1 MKLDCYA
8 FGVAPETE
16 QADVAMPAL
25 LRAAW
30 WTYRAAVRGA
40 LAGSG
45 FDDVPRNG
53 GYVLSAIAR
62 GGVPLAEV
70 IAALGVSK
78 QTAGALVDSLVVRG
92 YLDRA
97 VDPADRRRLV
107 VSLTDRGVA
116 AAACVRSAVAAVD
129 ASLEAAV
136 GREQVGCTRAALMAL
151 VSLEDRRA

>member
-1 MKLDCYA
+1 
-8 FGVAPETE
+8 
-16 QADVAMPAL
+16 MPAL

-30 WTYRAAVRGA
+30 WTYAAAVRAA

-53 GYVLSAIAR
+53 SYVLSAIAR

-107 VSLTDRGVA
+107 VSLTDRGA
-116 AAACVRSAVAAVD
+116 AATACVRSAVAAVD
-129 ASLEAAV
+129 EALEAAV
-136 GREQVGCTRAALMAL
+136 GPEQVGYTRAALTELAAL
-151 VSLEDRRA
+151 RDCRA

>member
-1 MKLDCYA
+1 
-8 FGVAPETE
+8 VAQETE
-16 QADVAMPAL
+16 PGDGSMPAL
-25 LRAAW
+25 LRAARG
-30 WTYRAAVRGA
+30 TYRAAVREA

-45 FDDVPRNG
+45 FDDLPRDG
-53 GYVLSAIAR
+53 SYVLSAIAR

-78 QTAGALVDSLVVRG
+78 QAAGALVDSLVVRG

-107 VSLTDRGVA
+107 VSLTDRGGA

-129 ASLEAAV
+129 EALEAAV
-136 GREQVGCTRAALMAL
+136 GPEQVRCTRAALTAL
-151 VSLEDRRA
+151 VSLKDRRA

>member
-1 MKLDCYA
+1 
-8 FGVAPETE
+8 
-16 QADVAMPAL
+16 MPAL

-30 WTYRAAVRGA
+30 STYRAAVLEA

-53 GYVLSAIAR
+53 SYVLGAIAR

-97 VDPADRRRLV
+97 ADPADRRRLV
-107 VSLTDRGVA
+107 VSLTDRGAA

-129 ASLEAAV
+129 EALEAAV
-136 GREQVGCTRAALMAL
+136 GPERVECARGALRALA
-151 VSLEDRRA
+151 SLGDHRA

>member
-1 MKLDCYA
+1 
-8 FGVAPETE
+8 VAPETE
-16 QADVAMPAL
+16 HGDVSMPAL

-30 WTYRAAVRGA
+30 STYRAAVLEA

-45 FDDVPRNG
+45 FDDMPRNG
-53 GYVLSAIAR
+53 SYVLSAIAR

-92 YLDRA
+92 YLGRA

-107 VSLTDRGVA
+107 VSLTDRGAA
-116 AAACVRSAVAAVD
+116 AAACVRSAVAVVD
-129 ASLEAAV
+129 EALEAAM
-136 GREQVGCTRAALMAL
+136 GRERVRCARATLTALAA
-151 VSLEDRRA
+151 VEDRRA

>member
-1 MKLDCYA
+1 M
-8 FGVAPETE
+8 APESE
-16 QADVAMPAL
+16 LGNVSMPVL

-30 WTYRAAVRGA
+30 WTYRGAVRAA

-53 GYVLSAIAR
+53 SYVLSAIAR
-62 GGVPLAEV
+62 GGVPLAAV

-92 YLDRA
+92 YLDRT

-107 VSLTDRGVA
+107 VSLTDRGAA

-129 ASLEAAV
+129 EALEAAV
-136 GREQVGCTRAALMAL
+136 GPEHVGCTRAALTAL
-151 VSLEDRRA
+151 VSLRDRRA

>member
-1 MKLDCYA
+1 
-8 FGVAPETE
+8 VAQETE
-16 QADVAMPAL
+16 PGDVSMPAL

-30 WTYRAAVRGA
+30 GTYRAAVQEA

-53 GYVLSAIAR
+53 SYVLSAIAR

-78 QTAGALVDSLVVRG
+78 QTAGALVDALVVRG
-92 YLDRA
+92 YLDRM
-97 VDPADRRRLV
+97 VDSADRRRLV
-107 VSLTDRGVA
+107 VSLTGRGGA

-129 ASLEAAV
+129 EALEAAV
-136 GREQVGCTRAALMAL
+136 GPEQVRCTRAALTAL
-151 VSLEDRRA
+151 AALGNRDA

>member
-1 MKLDCYA
+1 MA
-8 FGVAPETE
+8 QEPEPG
-16 QADVAMPAL
+16 DVSMPAL

-30 WTYRAAVRGA
+30 STYRAAVVAA

-53 GYVLSAIAR
+53 SYVLSAIAR

-78 QTAGALVDSLVVRG
+78 QAAGALVDSLVVRG

-97 VDPADRRRLV
+97 ADPADRRRIV
-107 VSLTDRGVA
+107 VSLTDRGAA

-129 ASLEAAV
+129 EALEAAV
-136 GREQVGCTRAALMAL
+136 GPEQVGCTRVALTAL
-151 VSLEDRRA
+151 VSLKDRRA